1 MITAE
6 DIRIARAFIAIMG
19 ALALRRAAKGD
30 GHQGKE
36 QKSKRGRVKN
46 EFTITAEKGRAS
58 NPEGRRSR
66 AGARVQL

>member
-6 DIRIARAFIAIMG
+6 DIRMARAFIAIMG

-36 QKSKRGRVKN
+36 QSKRSRVKN
-46 EFTITAEKGRAS
+46 EFTITAKKSRTG
-58 NPEGRRSR
+58 NPEGRGNRPR
-66 AGARVQL
+66 W

>member
-6 DIRIARAFIAIMG
+6 DIRQARAFIAIMG
-19 ALALRRAAKGD
+19 ALALRRATKGD

-36 QKSKRGRVKN
+36 QRKRSRVKN
-46 EFTITAEKGRAS
+46 EFTITTEKGRAG
-58 NPEGRRSR
+58 NPKGRHSR